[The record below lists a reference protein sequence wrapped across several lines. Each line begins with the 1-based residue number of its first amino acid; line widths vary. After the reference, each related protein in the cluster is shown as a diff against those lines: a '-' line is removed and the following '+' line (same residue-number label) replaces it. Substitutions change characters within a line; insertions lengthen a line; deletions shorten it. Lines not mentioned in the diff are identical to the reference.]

1 MTREIKKV
9 AIVTLEP
16 IEFVIML
23 STVKTIK
30 QAAIHN
36 KDEDEASYMQE
47 LIDKLLDYS
56 HTNDDHVQ
64 LELDVEKRFALWLAL
79 DKYCDFCNQFKY
91 VDEKVK
97 AQRIMNKLR

>member
-1 MTREIKKV
+1 MTKEIKKV

-16 IEFVIML
+16 IDFVITL

-30 QAAIHN
+30 QVAIHN
-36 KDEDEASYMQE
+36 KDEDEASFMQE
-47 LIDKLLDYS
+47 LIDKLLNYN
-56 HTNDDHVQ
+56 HTNDDRVQ
-64 LELDVEKRFALWLAL
+64 LDLDIETRFALWLAL

-91 VDEKVK
+91 VDEKIK